1 MALDLQQRP
10 AQHGH
15 RRHHTRYETE
25 NSRVVLQADP
35 IKNGEI
41 TRGQARQNV
50 RPLFPPFDS
59 VCYINT
65 FSAGDDFNMHKI
77 SVVVPTTLHRPR
89 LLERALGSVAKQERP
104 ADYVVVTCDAT
115 DEEAS
120 AARAAS
126 HWPTFAGELHIVPNH
141 QFPGLSTNLNSA
153 FEYIAAFCPGVTIVS
168 LLDDDDFWSE
178 NYLASVEEQFDA
190 GADFVA
196 APFVYLGK
204 DHRQEPPS
212 MLEPDQFL
220 VRNPGISNS
229 TMSIEFQLL
238 QKIGGWTAGLRS
250 CTDRDACLRLCKAT
264 TKYAVANDATVYID
278 RGHGSTRLTD
288 RGGAAKFDGLEF
300 FYEKWRHAMAPDVY
314 EASRSRALRLFDYD
328 PGVAT
333 PPLKKNGLRVKD
345 HLVIATI
352 STCPKLLN
360 RLLVSLDTH
369 AAPIFRV
376 TVLVL
381 RNNAHAEW
389 GAPPTRNLELR
400 YYTAPTSGAVLK
412 IAEARNC
419 LQDKVRTYLLSRH
432 KKPPVW
438 FLDDDFIVGEAAVA
452 KIAQAISAPD
462 LKVDALLGAYVGD
475 SPNAALSGLLF
486 ELQDL
491 KANLQWLHDLSAQD
505 PLPNRS
511 KENSAWMQDHPKT
524 YYYALSLNSKPEH
537 VAWLEPAHDRE
548 TVQEAHDR
556 LIEELPS
563 LATGNSIFRKLRT
576 FGDPM
581 KLEVGAETLHRG
593 GTIII
598 FNPAMLEVPFPVM
611 SGPNGSLRR
620 SDMMWAL
627 LAARKHGHLIRE
639 SNIATLHRRQEAATQ
654 ELSVE
659 KSQDEV
665 IGSCIFNSLLHAFG
679 CPAYEDFAGLLKE
692 RAAETQTLLMQYF
705 DEIDRALDEL
715 DGLNNVRVSQLT
727 NELRDVINETFKKR
741 LLEEVNCLT
750 QPDRISQ
757 IELEFHEY
765 AE

>member
-1 MALDLQQRP
+1 M
-10 AQHGH
+10 
-15 RRHHTRYETE
+15 
-25 NSRVVLQADP
+25 
-35 IKNGEI
+35 
-41 TRGQARQNV
+41 
-50 RPLFPPFDS
+50 
-59 VCYINT
+59 
-65 FSAGDDFNMHKI
+65 NMHKI
-77 SVVVPTTLHRPR
+77 SVVVPTTLQRPR
-89 LLERALGSVAKQERP
+89 LLERALEAVAKQERP
-104 ADYVVVTCDAT
+104 ANYVVLTCDAT
-115 DEEAS
+115 DDETS

-126 HWPTFAGELHIVPNH
+126 HWPSFAGKLHIVTN
-141 QFPGLSTNLNSA
+141 QQISGLSTNLNFA
-153 FEYIAAFCPGVTIVS
+153 FDYIAAFCPGTTIVS
-168 LLDDDDFWSE
+168 LLDDDDFWSA
-178 NYLASVEEQFDA
+178 NYLASVEKQFDA

-196 APFVYLGK
+196 APFVYLGN

-212 MLEPDQFL
+212 KLEPDQFL
-220 VRNPGISNS
+220 VGNPGISNS
-229 TMSIEFQLL
+229 TMSIEFALL

-264 TKYAVANDATVYID
+264 DKYAVANDATVYID
-278 RGHGSTRLTD
+278 RGHGSPRLTD

-300 FYEKWRHAMAPDVY
+300 FYERWRHAMALDVY
-314 EASRSRALRLFDYD
+314 KASRSRAFRLFDYD

-333 PPLKKNGLRVKD
+333 PPLKKDDPQVKD

-352 STCPKLLN
+352 STCPELLN

-389 GAPPTRNLELR
+389 DDPTTRNLELR
-400 YYTAPTSGAVLK
+400 YYTALTSGAVLK
-412 IAEARNC
+412 IAEARDC
-419 LQDKVRTYLLSRH
+419 LQEKVRKYLHSRP

-452 KIAQAISAPD
+452 KIAQAMSDTD
-462 LKVDALLGAYVGD
+462 LKADAILGTYVGD

-491 KANLQWLHDLSAQD
+491 KVNLQWLQDLSAQEL
-505 PLPNRS
+505 LPNRS
-511 KENSAWMQDHPKT
+511 KENANWMQDHPKT

-556 LIEELPS
+556 LIKGLPS

-576 FGDPM
+576 FGDPV

-593 GTIII
+593 GTIVI
-598 FNPAMLEVPFPVM
+598 FNPAMLEVPFPVI

-627 LAARKHGHLIRE
+627 LAARNHGYTIRE

-665 IGSCIFNSLLHAFG
+665 IGSCVFNSLLRAFG
-679 CPAYEDFAGLLKE
+679 CPEYEDFAGVLKE
-692 RAAETQTLLMQYF
+692 RAEKTRSLLAQYF

-727 NELRDVINETFKKR
+727 IELRDVINEAFKKR
-741 LLEEVNCLT
+741 LMEEVNCLT
-750 QPDRISQ
+750 QPDRASQ

-765 AE
+765 TE